1 VTERLPF
8 VDAHHHF
15 WDPPANPHPWLVEEP
30 MIPFRYGDYSAIRR
44 PFLVAD
50 YQAVAARQN
59 VIASVTMEGEWDRR
73 DPVGETAWLARL
85 RERHG
90 TPAAHVAQA
99 WLDAD
104 DVEEVLAA
112 QAAFSFVRGVRHKP
126 RSAARPDAARP
137 GEPGSMG
144 DPAFARGYALLAR
157 HGFSFDLQTPW
168 WHLEEAAALAER
180 HPDIPI
186 ILNHTGL
193 PADRSPEGIAGWRAA
208 LRHFAR
214 LPHAAIKISGLGLR
228 GRPWRLEDNRPI
240 IREAIDIFG
249 TDRAMFASNFPVDS
263 LVGDFD
269 TIIDGFRAAVAD
281 LPREEQAKLF
291 SGNAI
296 RIYRLEGIG

>member
-1 VTERLPF
+1 
-8 VDAHHHF
+8 
-15 WDPPANPHPWLVEEP
+15 

-73 DPVGETAWLARL
+73 DPVGETAWLAGL

>member
-1 VTERLPF
+1 MTERLPF

-126 RSAARPDAARP
+126 RSAARP